1 MYIFQTRASYDFPP
15 YNARR
20 QLYGARMGPVRARM
34 VCVRVPYGP
43 AGMFAFI
50 GPIRD
55 PNGLIQHR
63 RGPARSPYVL
73 YLASIII

>member
-1 MYIFQTRASYDFPP
+1 MHAHLSDTGFLRFFP
-15 YNARR
+15 RR
-20 QLYGARMGPVRARM
+20 MHVGNCTGPVRART
-34 VCVRVPYGP
+34 VYVRVPYGP

-55 PNGLIQHR
+55 PNGLIQYR
-63 RGPARSPYVL
+63 TDPARSPYVL